1 MACHRETQR
10 STRLGQE
17 AEGNGNVVKRF
28 YLVFSSGNEWA
39 RQGTAGL
46 EVAR

>member
-1 MACHRETQR
+1 MACHRATQR
-10 STRLGQE
+10 STKLGQE
-17 AEGNGNVVKRF
+17 AEGNGNVVKRLC
-28 YLVFSSGNEWA
+28 LVFSSGDEWA